1 MLYKNNLRTPLL
13 AILLS
18 SVALAQQP
26 VAVKPAAAAVEL
38 ERLRAHVTR
47 LASPKLEGRKTG
59 TKGADEAAEYIA
71 AEFEKLSLA
80 PGGNAEAGPRNE
92 VVAREYL
99 QRFPYVAGVELGKGN
114 ELEFTVRDKSWPPV
128 AIDFKPGEDWVPLGF
143 SANARVREAPV
154 AFVGYGITAADQ
166 NYDDYAGA
174 DARDKIALAL
184 AGTPDGNNPH
194 GRFAR
199 AGELRFKAAAARA
212 AGAKALVVIASE
224 ADFKDDKLSRLSYDN
239 AGGDAGIPVAVV
251 SRGAGARMLGRRSVE
266 DLSQFEEMARA
277 LKSPASIF
285 KEAADIG
292 RMPPGMLSIT
302 TDVVRKEAPAANV
315 VGVLRG
321 SDPKLADEV
330 IVVGAHYDH
339 LGHGGRGSLAGRE
352 GGIHHGADDNASG
365 TAAIIELARVLSAER
380 ARVRRTVVFIAF
392 GGEEEGLLGSSH
404 YVNHPAAPLEKTVA
418 MINLDMV
425 GRLRGDALMIG
436 GVGTAAEWRA
446 MIEEA
451 NNALEVKVVA
461 ASLGGGA
468 TQSGTDSPASNDK
481 PAMPIVTGADGRVV
495 ATASATRRFNLRL
508 NEDGFGPSDH
518 SSFYAKRIPVLFFFT
533 GTHEDYHKPTDTAD
547 RINYDG
553 LAAVAEFVRHI
564 LSDLQASERRPTF
577 AVAKTE
583 ASARSTGFTV
593 SLGTVPSY
601 GESTDGMKLDAVRAG
616 SPAEA
621 AGLKAGDKIVK
632 LAGRDVR
639 NVYDYTQAL
648 SAMKA
653 GETYEVEV
661 VREGARL
668 TMKVTPAARK

>member
-1 MLYKNNLRTPLL
+1 MLYKNNLRTLLL

-26 VAVKPAAAAVEL
+26 VAVKPAVVAVEV
-38 ERLRAHVTR
+38 ERLRAHVTH

-59 TKGADEAAEYIA
+59 TKGADEAADYIA

-80 PGGNAEAGPRNE
+80 PGGGAGAGPRNE
-92 VVAREYL
+92 VGAREYL

-128 AIDFKPGEDWVPLGF
+128 AIDFRVGADWVPLGF
-143 SANARVREAPV
+143 SANASVREAPV
-154 AFVGYGITAADQ
+154 VFVGYGISAADQ
-166 NYDDYAGA
+166 NYDDYKDA

-194 GRFAR
+194 GRFTR

-224 ADFKDDKLSRLSYDN
+224 ANFKDDKLSRLSYDN
-239 AGGDAGIPVAVV
+239 AGGDAGLPVAVV

-266 DLSQFEEMARA
+266 DLSQFEEMARV

-315 VGVLRG
+315 VGVLKG
-321 SDPKLADEV
+321 SDEKLKDEV

-404 YVNHPAAPLEKTVA
+404 YVKHPAAPLEKTVA

-436 GVGTAAEWRA
+436 GVGTASEWRA

-468 TQSGTDSPASNDK
+468 TQSGTAARDADDK
-481 PAMPIVTGADGRVV
+481 PAMPIVTGVDGRVV
-495 ATASATRRFNLRL
+495 ATATATRRFNLRL

-533 GTHEDYHKPTDTAD
+533 GTHEDYHKPSDTAD

-553 LAAVAEFVRHI
+553 LAAVAEFVRRV
-564 LSDLQASERRPTF
+564 LSDLQASDRRPTF

-583 ASARSTGFTV
+583 AGARSTGFTV

>member
-1 MLYKNNLRTPLL
+1 MLYKNNLRTFLL
-13 AILLS
+13 AVLLS

-26 VAVKPAAAAVEL
+26 SAVKPAAVAVEL
-38 ERLRAHVTR
+38 EHLRAHVTH
-47 LASPKLEGRKTG
+47 LASPRLEGRKTG
-59 TKGADEAAEYIA
+59 TKGADEAADYIA
-71 AEFEKLSLA
+71 AEFKKLSLA
-80 PGGNAEAGPRNE
+80 PGGGAG
-92 VVAREYL
+92 AYL

-114 ELEFTVRDKSWPPV
+114 ELEFTVRGGKTPV
-128 AIDFKPGEDWVPLGF
+128 AVDFKVGEDWVPLGF

-166 NYDDYAGA
+166 NYDDYKDA
-174 DARDKIALAL
+174 DVKDKIALAFS
-184 AGTPDGNNPH
+184 GTPDGSNPH
-194 GRFAR
+194 GRFTR
-199 AGELRFKAAAARA
+199 AGEVRFKAAAARA
-212 AGAKALVVIASE
+212 AGAKALVVIAGE
-224 ADFKDDKLSRLSYDN
+224 NNFKDDKLSRLSYDN
-239 AGGDAGIPVAVV
+239 AGGDAGIPVALV
-251 SRGAGARMLGRRSVE
+251 SKRAAAEILGINTVTDPVMGLDAFEQQHRSWKLSGTANPENIIKDARHGALTIST
-266 DLSQFEEMARA
+266 
-277 LKSPASIF
+277 
-285 KEAADIG
+285 DI
-292 RMPPGMLSIT
+292 
-302 TDVVRKEAPAANV
+302 VRKEAPAANV
-315 VGVLRG
+315 VGVLKG
-321 SDPKLADEV
+321 SDEKLKDEV

-339 LGHGGRGSLAGRE
+339 LGHGGRGSLAGSA

-380 ARVRRTVVFIAF
+380 ARVRRTVVFVAF
-392 GGEEEGLLGSSH
+392 GGEEEGLLGSSY

-446 MIEEA
+446 MIEAA

-468 TQSGTDSPASNDK
+468 TQGGTAAPAPDDR
-481 PAMPIVTGADGRVV
+481 PGMPIVTGADGRVV
-495 ATASATRRFNLRL
+495 ATATATRRFNLRL

-518 SSFYAKRIPVLFFFT
+518 SSFYAKRVPVLFFFT
-533 GTHEDYHKPTDTAD
+533 GTHEDYHKPTDTAE

-553 LAAVAEFVRHI
+553 LAAVAEFVRRI
-564 LSDLQASERRPTF
+564 LSDLQASDRRPTF
-577 AVAKTE
+577 ALAKTE

-668 TMKVTPAARK
+668 TMKVTPVARK